1 MRFTARKRRRL
12 WQIYLVA
19 TTGVALVAITSGFRR
34 DRPRFE
40 EIDVER
46 INIVEADGQVRLV
59 ISNRAR
65 SPDVME
71 HGEPL
76 GVHGGNR
83 PGMIFY
89 NDEGT
94 ENGGLIFSGK
104 MVDGVP
110 EAVGSLTFDQYG
122 RDQNVA
128 LQYVDA
134 GGTRRAGLAI
144 SDYVPGPPMRQL
156 MAERDSLDQL
166 PDSPERSE
174 AISEWRARVRG
185 TLRLY
190 VGRSR
195 DDGAALVSL
204 HDFAGRQRL
213 RLFVDSTGAARIEFL
228 DESGDVVRSL
238 GSQE

>member
-1 MRFTARKRRRL
+1 MGYSTRERRRF
-12 WQIYLVA
+12 WQAYTVA
-19 TTGVALVAITSGFRR
+19 VTLALAVVVTSGFARKN
-34 DRPRFE
+34 PRFE

-65 SPDVME
+65 SPGPID
-71 HGEPL
+71 HGEPF
-76 GVHGGNR
+76 GSPGGNR

-94 ENGGLIFSGK
+94 ENGGLTFSGR
-104 MVDGVP
+104 MADGVP

-122 RDQNVA
+122 RDQTVA

-134 GGTRRAGLAI
+134 GGTRRSGLAI
-144 SDYVPGPPMRQL
+144 SDYVPGPPMHEL
-156 MAERDSLDQL
+156 LADRDSLDRM
-166 PDSPERSE
+166 PEGPERTD
-174 AISEWRARVRG
+174 ALREWQAQVRG
-185 TLRLY
+185 RLRLY
-190 VGRSR
+190 AGRSR

-204 HDFAGRQRL
+204 HDAAGRTRL
-213 RLFVDSTGAARIEFL
+213 RLSVDSLGSARIQFL
-228 DESGDVVRSL
+228 DDGGRVVREL

>member
-1 MRFTARKRRRL
+1 MRLTARRRRRL
-12 WQIYLVA
+12 WQAYTVL
-19 TTGVALVAITSGFRR
+19 TTAVALVAVTAAFGPGRT
-34 DRPRFE
+34 RFE

-46 INIVEADGQVRLV
+46 INIVEADGQLRLV

-65 SPDVME
+65 SPDVLE

-76 GVHGGNR
+76 GFHGGNR

-89 NDEGT
+89 NDEGS
-94 ENGGLIFSGK
+94 ENGGLVFSGK
-104 MVDGVP
+104 LVDGVP
-110 EAVGSLTFDQYG
+110 EAFASLTFDQYG
-122 RDQNVA
+122 RDQAVA

-144 SDYVPGPPMRQL
+144 SDFVPGPPMRQL
-156 MAERDSLDQL
+156 LAERDSIEQL
-166 PDSPERSE
+166 VDDSVRNE
-174 AISEWRARVRG
+174 ALRVWRARVRS

-213 RLFVDSTGAARIEFL
+213 RMTVDSTGAARIEFL
-228 DESGDVVRSL
+228 DENRNVVRSI
-238 GSQE
+238 GPED